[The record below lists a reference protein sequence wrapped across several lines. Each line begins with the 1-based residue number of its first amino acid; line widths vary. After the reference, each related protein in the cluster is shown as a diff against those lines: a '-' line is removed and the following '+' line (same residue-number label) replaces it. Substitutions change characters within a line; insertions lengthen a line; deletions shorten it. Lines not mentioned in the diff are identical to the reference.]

1 MVMASGYKGIEYR
14 RRKTVIEVSEE
25 ISILLKFF
33 LNVSSLLTGTLGS
46 LRLSEVELFW
56 ACDSCC
62 KE

>member
-1 MVMASGYKGIEYR
+1 MIMARGYKGIEYR
-14 RRKTVIEVSEE
+14 RRKTVKEVSDE
-25 ISILLKFF
+25 ISILSKFF

-46 LRLSEVELFW
+46 LRLLEVELFW